1 MVAIMEYLLELE
13 NVSKKYK
20 RFQLQQVSFR
30 IKPGNITGFVGING
44 SGKST
49 TIKIIADLIRKD
61 SGTVKFFGID
71 RKKQCF
77 NEQIGYVMDSSYF
90 YEKQTLRT
98 VKNII
103 SSAYQNWNESEYRHY
118 MELFELE
125 EKQKIQELSKGMK
138 MKYALTLA
146 LSHNARL
153 LIMDEPTSGLDPL
166 IRKETMKVLEEFI
179 ADGTR
184 SVLFSTHIT
193 SDLEKVANNI
203 LFIHGGKIIFD
214 ETLDN
219 IPSLQEK
226 MLGKEY
232 VSLEDSM
239 LNFIEHMKQGGV
251 L

>member
-1 MVAIMEYLLELE
+1 MECLLELE
-13 NVSKKYK
+13 NISKKYK
-20 RFQLQQVSFR
+20 RFQLQQVSFK

-49 TIKIIADLIRKD
+49 TIKIIADLVRKD
-61 SGTVKFFGID
+61 SGTVKFFGKD
-71 RKKQCF
+71 REIQGF

-90 YEKQTLRT
+90 YEKQTLKA
-98 VKNII
+98 VKSII
-103 SSAYQNWNESEYRHY
+103 SSAYQNWNEDDYLHY
-118 MELFELE
+118 MEMFQLE

-166 IRKETMKVLEEFI
+166 VRNQTMKVLEEFV

-203 LFIHGGKIIFD
+203 IFIHDGKIIFD
-214 ETLDN
+214 ETLEN
-219 IPSLQEK
+219 LPSFQK
-226 MLGKEY
+226 KSLGTEY
-232 VSLEDSM
+232 VSLENSM
-239 LNFIEHMKQGGV
+239 LDFIEYMKQGG
-251 L
+251 LL

>member
-1 MVAIMEYLLELE
+1 MEYLLELE
-13 NVSKKYK
+13 NLSKKYK

-30 IKPGNITGFVGING
+30 IKPGSITGFVGING

-49 TIKIIADLIRKD
+49 TIKIIADLIRGD
-61 SGTVKFFGID
+61 SGIVKFFGTD
-71 RKKQCF
+71 RTKQNL

-90 YEKQTLRT
+90 YEKQTLKA

-103 SSAYQNWNESEYRHY
+103 SSAYQNWNETEYQHY
-118 MELFELE
+118 IELFQLE
-125 EKQKIQELSKGMK
+125 EKQKIQELSKGNK

-166 IRKETMKVLEEFI
+166 VRKETMKILKEFV
-179 ADGTR
+179 ADGTK

-193 SDLEKVANNI
+193 SDLEKAADTI
-203 LFIHGGKIIFD
+203 LFIHNGRIIFD
-214 ETLDN
+214 EALSNLPALHKKT
-219 IPSLQEK
+219 
-226 MLGKEY
+226 LGKSYE
-232 VSLEDSM
+232 SLENCM
-239 LNFIEHMKQGGV
+239 LDFIEHMKQGGA

>member
-1 MVAIMEYLLELE
+1 MEYLLELE

-30 IKPGNITGFVGING
+30 IKPGSITGFVGING

-49 TIKIIADLIRKD
+49 TIKIIADLIRGD
-61 SGTVKFFGID
+61 SGTVKFFGTD
-71 RKKQCF
+71 RTKQCF

-90 YEKQTLRT
+90 YEKQTLRA

-103 SSAYQNWNESEYRHY
+103 SSAYQNWNENEYQHY
-118 MELFELE
+118 MELFQLE
-125 EKQKIQELSKGMK
+125 EKQKIQELSKGNK

-166 IRKETMKVLEEFI
+166 VRKETMKVLKDFVS
-179 ADGTR
+179 DGTR

-193 SDLEKVANNI
+193 SDLEKAADTI
-203 LFIHGGKIIFD
+203 LFIHNGKIIFD
-214 ETLDN
+214 EALN
-219 IPSLQEK
+219 SIPALHK
-226 MLGKEY
+226 KTLGKAYE
-232 VSLEDSM
+232 SLENSM
-239 LNFIEHMKQGGV
+239 LDFIEHMKQGGV

>member
-1 MVAIMEYLLELE
+1 MEYLLELE
-13 NVSKKYK
+13 NISKKFK
-20 RFQLQQVSFR
+20 RFQLQQVSFK
-30 IKPGNITGFVGING
+30 IKPGTITGFVGING

-61 SGTVKFFGID
+61 SGTVKFFGKD
-71 RKKQCF
+71 REKQSF

-90 YEKQTLRT
+90 YEKQTLKA
-98 VKNII
+98 VKSII
-103 SSAYQNWNESEYRHY
+103 SSAYQNWNEDEYQHY
-118 MELFELE
+118 MEMFQLE

-166 IRKETMKVLEEFI
+166 VRHQTVNVLEEFV

-203 LFIHGGKIIFD
+203 VFIHDGKIIFD
-214 ETLDN
+214 ETLEN
-219 IPSLQEK
+219 LPSFQK
-226 MLGKEY
+226 NTLGTKY

-239 LNFIEHMKQGGV
+239 LNFIEHMKQGG
-251 L
+251 LL

>member
-1 MVAIMEYLLELE
+1 MEYLLELE

-20 RFQLQQVSFR
+20 RFQLQQVSFK
-30 IKPGNITGFVGING
+30 IKPGKIIGFVGING
-44 SGKST
+44 AGKST

-61 SGTVKFFGID
+61 SGTVKFFNID
-71 RKKQCF
+71 RNKQCF

-90 YEKQTLRT
+90 YEKQTIGM
-98 VKNII
+98 VKSII
-103 SSAYQNWNESEYRHY
+103 SSTYQNWNEKEYNHY
-118 MELFELE
+118 MELFGLE

-138 MKYALTLA
+138 MKYSLALA

-166 IRKETMKVLEEFI
+166 VRKQTMKVLEDFI

-214 ETLDN
+214 EPLEN
-219 IPSLQEK
+219 IPILQK
-226 MLGKEY
+226 KVLDKEY
-232 VSLEDSM
+232 VSLENSI
-239 LNFIEHMKQGGV
+239 LNFIEHMNLGGV

>member
-1 MVAIMEYLLELE
+1 MEYLLELD
-13 NVSKKYK
+13 NISKKYK
-20 RFQLQQVSFR
+20 RFELQKVSFN
-30 IKPGNITGFVGING
+30 IKPGIITGFVGING

-61 SGTVKFFGID
+61 SGIVKFFGVD
-71 RKKQCF
+71 REKQCF

-90 YEKQTLRT
+90 YEKQTLKQ
-98 VKNII
+98 VKGII
-103 SSAYQNWNESEYRHY
+103 SSAYQNWNEHEYRNY
-118 MELFELE
+118 MEQFQLE

-138 MKYALTLA
+138 MKFALALA

-166 IRKETMKVLEEFI
+166 VRNETIKVLEDFI

-193 SDLEKVANNI
+193 SDLEKVANDI
-203 LFIHGGKIIFD
+203 VFIHGGKIIFD
-214 ETLDN
+214 ETLEN
-219 IPSLQEK
+219 LPSFQK
-226 MLGKEY
+226 NTLGIKY
-232 VSLEDSM
+232 VSLENSI
-239 LNFIEHMKQGGV
+239 LNFIEYVKQGGV

>member
-1 MVAIMEYLLELE
+1 MEYLLELD
-13 NVSKKYK
+13 NISKKYK
-20 RFQLQQVSFR
+20 RFELQKVSFN
-30 IKPGNITGFVGING
+30 IKPGIITGFVGING

-61 SGTVKFFGID
+61 SGIVKFFGVD
-71 RKKQCF
+71 REKQCF
-77 NEQIGYVMDSSYF
+77 NDQIGYVMDSSYF

-103 SSAYQNWNESEYRHY
+103 SSAYQNWNEHEYRNY
-118 MELFELE
+118 MEQFQLE

-138 MKYALTLA
+138 MKFALALA

-166 IRKETMKVLEEFI
+166 VRNETIKVLEDFI

-193 SDLEKVANNI
+193 SDLEKVANNVI
-203 LFIHGGKIIFD
+203 FIHDGKIIFD
-214 ETLDN
+214 EKLKN
-219 IPSLQEK
+219 IPSLQRK
-226 MLGKEY
+226 KLGREY
-232 VSLEDSM
+232 VSLENSI
-239 LNFIEHMKQGGV
+239 LNFIEYVKQGGV